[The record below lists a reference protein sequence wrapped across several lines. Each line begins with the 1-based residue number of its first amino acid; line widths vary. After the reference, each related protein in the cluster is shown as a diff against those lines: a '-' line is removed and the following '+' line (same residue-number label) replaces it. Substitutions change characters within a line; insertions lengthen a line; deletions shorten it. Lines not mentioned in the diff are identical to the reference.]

1 MLHFEFL
8 IYSNIIKIFFGNN
21 ITFRIK
27 LAFFKKILTI
37 SIFNLEFKEAPQPT
51 FLEKI
56 IKNFYFSDLTNEDI
70 NRTNFYQRKLD
81 DFMIE
86 SGNSNN
92 INNYLK
98 CLKIELRIKKGNISN
113 LNRSLQLL
121 NKTNQ

>member
-1 MLHFEFL
+1 M
-8 IYSNIIKIFFGNN
+8 FFGNN
-21 ITFRIK
+21 ITFRKK

-56 IKNFYFSDLTNEDI
+56 RKYFYFSDLTNEDI
-70 NRTNFYQRKLD
+70 NRTNFYKRQLD

-92 INNYLK
+92 INSYLK
-98 CLKIELRIKKGNISN
+98 YLKIELHIKEGNISN